1 MRCCLKW
8 HTHTFVK
15 PDIIIIPVALP
26 SFFNKKQRNREG
38 TFLKLLRNFHSVFS
52 ERRRN
57 G

>member
-1 MRCCLKW
+1 MLCCLKW

-15 PDIIIIPVALP
+15 SDIIIIPVALP
-26 SFFNKKQRNREG
+26 SFTKKKRNREG
-38 TFLKLLRNFHSVFS
+38 TFLELLRNFHSVFS